1 MRILPRRRRRALGP
15 QLPTPTSDMSIDRA
29 YRTRIIGRGNA
40 ELRQPSLVSKNVP
53 AAVDLDK
60 ENGRNAELPEP
71 GSGSA
76 GHWAGT
82 DGFPEPPTDLQ
93 TPQQPAFPRRID
105 STPPDGGPAQ
115 SLTQAM
121 STFENAPAPFEKDFE
136 ESQAVGPMPKTF
148 QEHTP
153 ANPPIQS
160 VIEAHALADL
170 VNQTKQFYQAFPMQ
184 NRSAA
189 GHDPSELLPLIRQ
202 IRESFSEFVQAHVTR
217 QELKDELTSLRL
229 LIESKK

>member
-71 GSGSA
+71 GSEAA

-82 DGFPEPPTDLQ
+82 DGFPQSPTGLRIPQQLTPRMPTDA
-93 TPQQPAFPRRID
+93 TVPE
-105 STPPDGGPAQ
+105 GGPAQ
-115 SLTQAM
+115 SAQAT
-121 STFENAPAPFEKDFE
+121 STLEKGLAPFGKVFE
-136 ESQAVGPMPKTF
+136 ESPPVSPGPKTA
-148 QEHTP
+148 QERAP
-153 ANPPIQS
+153 ANPSIPMTD
-160 VIEAHALADL
+160 VHALADL

-189 GHDPSELLPLIRQ
+189 GHDPSELVPLIRQ